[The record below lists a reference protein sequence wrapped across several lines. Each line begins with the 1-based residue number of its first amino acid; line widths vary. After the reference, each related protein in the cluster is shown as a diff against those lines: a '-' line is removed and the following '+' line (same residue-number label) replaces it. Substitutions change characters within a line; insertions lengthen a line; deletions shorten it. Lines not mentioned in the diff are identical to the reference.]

1 MPVFKGDDL
10 VLCDVAGVSAFDVGQ
25 LVYFGMSIFWRA
37 AVHKWA
43 TTTGLIAPK
52 VDLGA
57 LEGPTRKFRRCEGP
71 VPEDG
76 IVLTADAWPYKRAH
90 QVLYPA
96 VASHLQECQRYW
108 FHIPGLFFSLYLGG
122 NIPADVR
129 RRNAAKGIIG
139 LDLKAADSVIE
150 FTKQGVLSKM
160 GPKMEALN
168 QEIAVIRSKTTQ

>member
-76 IVLTADAWPYKRAH
+76 IVLTVDVWPYKRAIKFCT
-90 QVLYPA
+90 LR
-96 VASHLQECQRYW
+96 S
-108 FHIPGLFFSLYLGG
+108 
-122 NIPADVR
+122 R
-129 RRNAAKGIIG
+129 RTCRNASGIGSTYLVCSSRCIWVAIFRLMCVG
-139 LDLKAADSVIE
+139 GMPLRA
-150 FTKQGVLSKM
+150 
-160 GPKMEALN
+160 
-168 QEIAVIRSKTTQ
+168 